1 MEGGE
6 QQSQRGMYA
15 RMHMHVHAA
24 KCSHTYACMHVHMH
38 ACIYTF
44 TSCKSLK
51 SKLTISMKNKTN
63 KYIHVTLLQVREVNE
78 GSFGYYIA

>member
-1 MEGGE
+1 MLACTCMCMLP
-6 QQSQRGMYA
+6 S
-15 RMHMHVHAA
+15 VH
-24 KCSHTYACMHVHMH
+24 TPMH
-38 ACIYTF
+38 ACKNIYARVYARKHLTF

-78 GSFGYYIA
+78 ESFRYYIA